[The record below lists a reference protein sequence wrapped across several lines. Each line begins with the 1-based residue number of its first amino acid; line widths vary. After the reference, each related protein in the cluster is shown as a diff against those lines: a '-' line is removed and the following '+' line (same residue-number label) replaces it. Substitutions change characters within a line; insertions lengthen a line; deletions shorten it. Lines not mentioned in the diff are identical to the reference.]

1 MSTGNNPQMYNTNF
15 VAAAA
20 AAASAA
26 PTAGGYHQTDF
37 APPSTGPGV
46 STTST
51 STSTSARNKNMPGS
65 PSASHPKDGRSH
77 STSKTGGQKL
87 SKSKPGSVSSTSRN
101 NSITNSG
108 STIKGSGGGGSNS
121 NANKSS
127 SKSGS
132 GNNKS
137 SSGSSS
143 ANNSRQV
150 QSNTTTLDFNTPK
163 QVQLLSQCDY
173 ADRTI
178 WATRVLW
185 GGNSVNG
192 FLRATATAQ
201 RIKKQRARQNNST
214 KMSRAA
220 KAAGTTGVGGPG
232 AGGPGVARAV
242 STGEDDKKGASS
254 ATTFTTGP
262 GPGPRPAGSSILNNA
277 KSNSSALSGTKAKE
291 IFNQHEEELLKK
303 EIMNPRTAKKLKSE
317 LESGLTF
324 CATVCNVLRGV
335 LFDMDPSLSPSL
347 PPHLIIEQEKPPP
360 AHTFLIP
367 SNPPPGSTQHQRL
380 STGSG
385 VNNSTGTSKLVRG
398 TSKSK
403 VSTNPGSMKG
413 ASVNKNA
420 GVTKQQQQPS
430 QQQPSIVAQNT
441 TSSPGD
447 PGNSTLRRLRKTNKK
462 NKGQSIF
469 VEPAF
474 ANLPPEFDPVG
485 SNKRTCTKK
494 EFQHRVFQLLR
505 YRDLKEGDFCA
516 ARLSSRDL
524 WILAKVLKEY
534 KTNSVTSLYTLSPLE
549 FLSLTDNR
557 RDALFQKERVLLE
570 DVEDQQE
577 KAGTQVIRSLV
588 IPLPRSSAEANE
600 WSSRL
605 IKKGSRVYAMYPQTT
620 SLYAATV
627 TDSTTYCRGDDDIIV
642 VQFDG
647 EDADL
652 MTGQFP
658 SYHIPARFVILI
670 PREFSA
676 SQSGRNGGGGGGA
689 KSSSASMGTSSSN
702 KRRSTSVS
710 SGNSNK
716 RRSSSAAD
724 SGGFLD
730 SLSMDLGDN
739 GLGGFDDLDLDFDK
753 PLDEHEQQAA
763 QEGSFSP
770 F

>member
-1 MSTGNNPQMYNTNF
+1 MSTGNDPQMYNTNTNF

-26 PTAGGYHQTDF
+26 PTAGGYHQTYF
-37 APPSTGPGV
+37 APPSTSPGV
-46 STTST
+46 STTSI
-51 STSTSARNKNMPGS
+51 STTARNNNMPSS
-65 PSASHPKDGRSH
+65 PSASHPKDGRNH
-77 STSKTGGQKL
+77 STSKVGTQKL
-87 SKSKPGSVSSTSRN
+87 SKSKSGSVSSTSRN

-108 STIKGSGGGGSNS
+108 TTIKGSVGGGSNS

-127 SKSGS
+127 PKNSSGS
-132 GNNKS
+132 GS
-137 SSGSSS
+137 SP
-143 ANNSRQV
+143 ANNSRQI
-150 QSNTTTLDFNTPK
+150 QTKTATNTTTTATATTTTTTTTLDFNTPK
-163 QVQLLSQCDY
+163 QNQLLSQCDY

-220 KAAGTTGVGGPG
+220 KAASTTGSVGV
-232 AGGPGVARAV
+232 GVARAV
-242 STGEDDKKGASS
+242 SIGEDDKKGASS
-254 ATTFTTGP
+254 ATATATTGP
-262 GPGPRPAGSSILNNA
+262 AAAAAASILT
-277 KSNSSALSGTKAKE
+277 SALSGSKAKE
-291 IFNQHEEELLKK
+291 VFNQHEEELLKK

-347 PPHLIIEQEKPPP
+347 PPHLILEQEKPPP

-367 SNPPPGSTQHQRL
+367 SNPPPGSTQQQRL

-385 VNNSTGTSKLVRG
+385 VVNNSSAGTSKLLAKG
-398 TSKSK
+398 SSKSK
-403 VSTNPGSMKG
+403 ISTTPGSMKG
-413 ASVNKNA
+413 ATVNKNA
-420 GVTKQQQQPS
+420 GVMQSQQQQ
-430 QQQPSIVAQNT
+430 QQQQQSIEAQNT

-474 ANLPPEFDPVG
+474 ANLPPEFDPVN

-534 KTNSVTSLYTLSPLE
+534 KTNSITSLYTLSPLE

-557 RDALFQKERVLLE
+557 RDALFQKEKVLLE

-577 KAGTQVIRSLV
+577 KSGTQLIRSLV
-588 IPLPRSSAEANE
+588 LPLPRRSAEANE
-600 WSSRL
+600 WANRL

-627 TDSTTYCRGDDDIIV
+627 TDSTTYCRGDDDIVV

-658 SYHIPARFVILI
+658 SYHVR
-670 PREFSA
+670 
-676 SQSGRNGGGGGGA
+676 G
-689 KSSSASMGTSSSN
+689 MN
-702 KRRSTSVS
+702 K
-710 SGNSNK
+710 
-716 RRSSSAAD
+716 
-724 SGGFLD
+724 
-730 SLSMDLGDN
+730 
-739 GLGGFDDLDLDFDK
+739 
-753 PLDEHEQQAA
+753 
-763 QEGSFSP
+763 
-770 F
+770 

>member
-1 MSTGNNPQMYNTNF
+1 
-15 VAAAA
+15 
-20 AAASAA
+20 
-26 PTAGGYHQTDF
+26 
-37 APPSTGPGV
+37 
-46 STTST
+46 
-51 STSTSARNKNMPGS
+51 
-65 PSASHPKDGRSH
+65 
-77 STSKTGGQKL
+77 
-87 SKSKPGSVSSTSRN
+87 
-101 NSITNSG
+101 
-108 STIKGSGGGGSNS
+108 
-121 NANKSS
+121 
-127 SKSGS
+127 
-132 GNNKS
+132 
-137 SSGSSS
+137 
-143 ANNSRQV
+143 
-150 QSNTTTLDFNTPK
+150 
-163 QVQLLSQCDY
+163 
-173 ADRTI
+173 
-178 WATRVLW
+178 
-185 GGNSVNG
+185 
-192 FLRATATAQ
+192 
-201 RIKKQRARQNNST
+201 
-214 KMSRAA
+214 MSRAA
-220 KAAGTTGVGGPG
+220 KAASTTDVGGT
-232 AGGPGVARAV
+232 GVARAV

-254 ATTFTTGP
+254 ATASTTVP
-262 GPGPRPAGSSILNNA
+262 GPAGSSILNNA
-277 KSNSSALSGTKAKE
+277 KSNSSALSSTKAKE
-291 IFNQHEEELLKK
+291 IFNQHEEELMKK

-317 LESGLTF
+317 LEAGLTF
-324 CATVCNVLRGV
+324 CAAVCNVLRGV
-335 LFDMDPSLSPSL
+335 LFDLDPSLSPSL
-347 PPHLIIEQEKPPP
+347 PPHLIVEQEKKPP

-367 SNPPPGSTQHQRL
+367 SNPPPGSAQHQRM
-380 STGSG
+380 STGFG
-385 VNNSTGTSKLVRG
+385 VNYSTGTSKLVRG

-403 VSTNPGSMKG
+403 VSTNPGSTKG

-577 KAGTQVIRSLV
+577 KAGTPVIRSLV

-605 IKKGSRVYAMYPQTT
+605 VKKGSRVYAMYPQTT

-652 MTGQFP
+652 MTGEFP
-658 SYHIPARFVILI
+658 SYHVRGI
-670 PREFSA
+670 
-676 SQSGRNGGGGGGA
+676 
-689 KSSSASMGTSSSN
+689 
-702 KRRSTSVS
+702 
-710 SGNSNK
+710 NS
-716 RRSSSAAD
+716 
-724 SGGFLD
+724 
-730 SLSMDLGDN
+730 
-739 GLGGFDDLDLDFDK
+739 
-753 PLDEHEQQAA
+753 
-763 QEGSFSP
+763 
-770 F
+770 